1 MHSTHLQQQKLIE
14 HKEKAENMKIF
25 HITVRAGV
33 VLGLG
38 LGPWSWALGL
48 GLQPWALVLDLGLGL
63 EVFSAA
69 AAGVLLGLVVAVRY
83 QLKQAGPA
91 QRS

>member
-25 HITVRAGV
+25 HITVKAGV

-69 AAGVLLGLVVAVRY
+69 AAGVLLGPSCRCSIPVE
-83 QLKQAGPA
+83 AGEAA